1 MPNESYWQGRQEQ
14 KFLAGE
20 KKVEEYYTGLE
31 KAFEQAKREIQ
42 RTINDFV
49 ARYEIE
55 NGVTG
60 GYAKAQKLLN
70 KTELGELQDFID
82 MVRANMDDYNQDI
95 NNMSYKARITRY
107 EALLQQVDA
116 TLQQLYSIDYQAK
129 GEDILNGV
137 YTDAYYQTW
146 FNIDQ
151 YHGFHQEF
159 AQVSAKTIEE
169 LIRYPFNGANFSTR
183 LWKQKD
189 HMLQQ
194 LTESITT
201 MLIQGR
207 NPMTLAGDFAKKF
220 KTKEFEAYRLL
231 HTEGSF
237 MIEQGTLAGY
247 KEDGVEKYNLLVT
260 LDIKTSDICRAKDE
274 SESYL
279 VSEAV
284 VGVNYP
290 PFHIFCR
297 TTTTPKYEDSD
308 NTKDFRVARDP
319 VTGRS
324 YEVPAGMKFEQ
335 WHKKFVEDN
344 PKAVLVEKK
353 WKNRHGDNKQYAQYK
368 QKLGAENIP
377 KTLDEFQEVKYTN
390 ETEYGILKAQVKGM
404 TYYDKAVLNEP
415 DITNQVNQV
424 AESAGMDTLGLE
436 YRIKTKES
444 FLEKV
449 RKNYNPE
456 GNEYEIKDIV
466 RYTLGSSADSLSEK
480 TLKVID
486 KFEKEGYNT
495 IRVKN
500 TWNPDSSY
508 NGINTFIK
516 APSGQIFEMQYH
528 TPESFKLKNGE
539 LHKLYEQQRKISD
552 YRSKEYIELEDRM
565 IDLSGQLTF
574 PKNIE
579 RVKNK

>member
-1 MPNESYWQGRQEQ
+1 MPDESYWQGRQEQ

-49 ARYEIE
+49 TRYEIE

-82 MVRANMDDYNQDI
+82 MVRANMGDYNQDI

-116 TLQQLYSIDYQAK
+116 TLQQLYSVDYQAK
-129 GEDILNGV
+129 GEDILNGI

-151 YHGFHQEF
+151 YYGFHKEF

-207 NPMTLAGDFAKKF
+207 NPMTLAGDFSKKF

-237 MIEQGTLAGY
+237 MTEQGTLAGY
-247 KEDGVEKYNLLVT
+247 KEDGVEKYQILAT
-260 LDIKTSDICRAKDE
+260 LDMKTSDICRETDGDIYDVAK
-274 SESYL
+274 
-279 VSEAV
+279 AV

-290 PFHIFCR
+290 PLHIFCR
-297 TTTTPKYEDSD
+297 STTVPYYEDSD

-324 YEVPAGMKFEQ
+324 YEVPASMKYEQ

-368 QKLGAENIP
+368 QKLGAENNP
-377 KTLDEFQEVKYTN
+377 KTFDEFQDVKYTN

-415 DITNQVNQV
+415 DITNQVKQV
-424 AESAGMDTLGLE
+424 AESTGMDTLGLE
-436 YRIKTKES
+436 YRIKGKES
-444 FLEKV
+444 YL
-449 RKNYNPE
+449 RKIRTNYKPD
-456 GNEYEIKDIV
+456 GNEYEINDIL
-466 RYTLGSSADSLSEK
+466 RYTYGADVKNLSTK
-480 TLKVID
+480 TLESID
-486 KFEKEGYNT
+486 KYSTLGYNT
-495 IRVKN
+495 VKVKN
-500 TWNPDSSY
+500 SWLDKDNPY
-508 NGINTFIK
+508 NGINTIIQ
-516 APSGQIFEMQYH
+516 APNGQKFEMQYH
-528 TPESFKLKNGE
+528 TPESFSLKNGK
-539 LHKLYEQQRKISD
+539 LHELYEKQRVITDEESAEFLSLRNQMFELSD
-552 YRSKEYIELEDRM
+552 KLNVPD
-565 IDLSGQLTF
+565 G
-574 PKNIE
+574 IE
-579 RVKNK
+579 RVK

>member
-20 KKVEEYYTGLE
+20 KKVKDYYTGLE

-49 ARYEIE
+49 TRYEIE

-60 GYAKAQKLLN
+60 GYAKAQQLLN

-82 MVRANMDDYNQDI
+82 MVRANMGDYNQDI

-129 GEDILNGV
+129 GEDILNSV

-207 NPMTLAGDFAKKF
+207 NPMTLAGDFSKKF

-237 MIEQGTLAGY
+237 MTEQGTLAGY
-247 KEDGVEKYNLLVT
+247 KEDGVEKYKILAT
-260 LDIKTSDICRAKDE
+260 LDMKTSDICREADSDIYDIAK
-274 SESYL
+274 
-279 VSEAV
+279 AV

-290 PFHIFCR
+290 PLHIFCR
-297 TTTTPKYEDSD
+297 STTVPYYEESD

-324 YEVPAGMKFEQ
+324 YEVPAGMKYEQ
-335 WHKKFVEDN
+335 WHKKFVEEN
-344 PKAVLVEKK
+344 PQAMIAEKK
-353 WKNRHGDNKQYAQYK
+353 WNNRYADKKQFSKYK
-368 QKLGAENIP
+368 DILGNDIP
-377 KTLDEFQEVKYTN
+377 KYLDDFQNLKYTDEKEWNLTKYNYKLRNNIKTGAAEPLRNSENLHVAEAKYTGYLFNPNN
-390 ETEYGILKAQVKGM
+390 ETGYAKGKAFTSRLGYDVSNYKELDTLIKNSIGKYPANSKGNTEYGEKYEVNMVLKGLTGKQAKVKAGIM
-404 TYYDKAVLNEP
+404 LEKGTDIPKLTTVFIDKL
-415 DITNQVNQV
+415 
-424 AESAGMDTLGLE
+424 
-436 YRIKTKES
+436 KES
-444 FLEKV
+444 
-449 RKNYNPE
+449 
-456 GNEYEIKDIV
+456 D
-466 RYTLGSSADSLSEK
+466 
-480 TLKVID
+480 
-486 KFEKEGYNT
+486 
-495 IRVKN
+495 
-500 TWNPDSSY
+500 
-508 NGINTFIK
+508 
-516 APSGQIFEMQYH
+516 
-528 TPESFKLKNGE
+528 
-539 LHKLYEQQRKISD
+539 
-552 YRSKEYIELEDRM
+552 
-565 IDLSGQLTF
+565 
-574 PKNIE
+574 
-579 RVKNK
+579 